1 MTGNITSGTDIEGV
15 FAAIDNYCA
24 GHPLDPI
31 YGAATM
37 VGSDLSHRLLQD
49 QLDRNQQDISD
60 QIATGLQTSRQVRV
74 APFAD
79 YALVAGVPQRIRG
92 TTFSTKPIASC
103 NSAGSVGRGYFTGSG
118 ACL

>member
-49 QLDRNQQDISD
+49 QL
-60 QIATGLQTSRQVRV
+60 V
-74 APFAD
+74 F
-79 YALVAGVPQRIRG
+79 
-92 TTFSTKPIASC
+92 
-103 NSAGSVGRGYFTGSG
+103 
-118 ACL
+118 